1 MLSGSIRT
9 MLWPYTHG
17 AWQRTGLGKTRNR
30 RPILIA
36 RWQSIRISRAN
47 FRGLQWEE
55 AAMPTVLKL
64 GTMMALVWIAAPAVA
79 QSDDPDF
86 FECEYGTDDEQ
97 IAGCSA
103 LIQSGRLATADL
115 AAAFYFRAEGYFS
128 QAYFSQGDY
137 ARAIADYSEAI
148 RLDPQFVEAI
158 NGRGFA
164 YRNQKDYAR
173 AIADFSELIR
183 LNPQRE
189 YGFYDRGL
197 SYKGKKDY
205 ARAITDF
212 SEVIRLNPQWAD
224 AFYHRGYAYF
234 STKDYV
240 RATAD
245 FTEANR
251 LYPNYALALYGQSL
265 AKAALGQSVESKADR
280 K

>member
-164 YRNQKDYAR
+164 YSNQKDYAR
-173 AIADFSELIR
+173 AIA
-183 LNPQRE
+183 
-189 YGFYDRGL
+189 
-197 SYKGKKDY
+197 
-205 ARAITDF
+205 DF